1 MELKP
6 IARILEILLTIMCSS
21 GGSKDGGGGGGG
33 AGGPMSSPPFLEFC
47 FCFLFLF
54 FVFVFYKNEVT
65 SKELVLNEYEI
76 CLKMLEMTI

>member
-21 GGSKDGGGGGGG
+21 GGSKGRGGGG
-33 AGGPMSSPPFLEFC
+33 AGGPMSSPPPLFGV
-47 FCFLFLF
+47 LFLF